1 MHINKSTWKLPIVN
15 WEMPSEMKRQLDGW
29 SLHPSLMW
37 IGERG
42 LLFRLDVDSVCEPG
56 EVQFLVKSTSFETFT
71 ILLSGDVVDLASGPE
86 HLRSFRWFRTAVF
99 WCIGLLLPVGVVS
112 ASSWGVP
119 LFPTTAWA
127 TAAAIMPN
135 EPRLERLLNHFS
147 SVNFGSSPMLQSN
160 HSYYCVRNQFEHLN

>member
-1 MHINKSTWKLPIVN
+1 MRITEHTWKLPIVN

-29 SLHPSLMW
+29 SLYPFLMW

-56 EVQFLVKSTSFETFT
+56 EVQFLVRSTSFVTFT

-99 WCIGLLLPVGVVS
+99 CCIGILLPVGVVP
-112 ASSWGVP
+112 ATSWGVP
-119 LFPTTAWA
+119 LFPTTTWA
-127 TAAAIMPN
+127 TAAAIMPS

-147 SVNFGSSPMLQSN
+147 SVNFESSPMWYNNDAHYRVYSFV
-160 HSYYCVRNQFEHLN
+160 YRV